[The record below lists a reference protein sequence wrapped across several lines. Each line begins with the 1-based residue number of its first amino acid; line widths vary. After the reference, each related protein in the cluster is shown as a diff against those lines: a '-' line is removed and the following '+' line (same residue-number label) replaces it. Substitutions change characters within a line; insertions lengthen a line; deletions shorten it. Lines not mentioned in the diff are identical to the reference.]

1 MLSLKNIIDNLPSA
15 VMVFNQDR
23 RAIMV
28 NKMAQTLVGETEDN
42 LVGKCGGDLVGCR
55 HALETPEGCGFTEF
69 CNFCGLSRA
78 VARSFNEKVDIP
90 TFEARIETEP
100 DRERFFKISVTLFD
114 MPPWGHRHC
123 NATVAIVTMDDVT
136 EYRKRERLAAVLETV
151 GAICHE
157 LNQPL
162 MVLSGQL
169 DLLEMDVGRNS
180 RVQILRE
187 QAERMG
193 EITRKLQSVRG
204 YASKPLFKKDLR
216 ILDVEKACA

>member
-15 VMVFNQDR
+15 VMVFNKDR

-28 NKMAQTLVGETEDN
+28 NKMAQNLVVETEDD
-42 LVGKCGGDLVGCR
+42 LVGKCVGDLVGCI
-55 HALETPEGCGFTEF
+55 HALESPEGCGFTKF

-78 VARSFNEKVDIP
+78 VARAFSEKVDIS
-90 TFEARIETEP
+90 TFEACIENEP
-100 DRERFFKISVTLFD
+100 DRPRFLKISVTLFD
-114 MPPWGHRHC
+114 MPPWGHRHS
-123 NATVAIVTMDDVT
+123 NTTVAIVTMDDVT
-136 EYRKRERLAAVLETV
+136 EYKKRERLAAVLETV

-169 DLLEMDVGRNS
+169 DLLELDIGSHS
-180 RVQILRE
+180 RVQALRE

-193 EITRKLQSVRG
+193 EITRKLQSVKG
-204 YASKPLFKKDLR
+204 YASKALFKKDLR
-216 ILDVEKACA
+216 ILDMEKACA

>member
-1 MLSLKNIIDNLPSA
+1 MLSLKTIIDNLPSA
-15 VMVFNQDR
+15 VLVFNKDR

-28 NKMAQTLVGETEDN
+28 NKMAQALVGASEDD
-42 LVGKCGGDLVGCR
+42 LVGMCGGDLVGCI
-55 HALETPEGCGFTEF
+55 HATETPQGCGFTAS
-69 CNFCGLSRA
+69 CKFCGLSCAIARA
-78 VARSFNEKVDIP
+78 LDEKVDIP
-90 TFEARIETEP
+90 PFETSIDTGPENTS
-100 DRERFFKISVTLFD
+100 FYKITVTLFE
-114 MPPWGHRHC
+114 MPPWGHRH
-123 NATVAIVTMDDVT
+123 NNTLVAIVTVDDVT
-136 EYRKRERLAAVLETV
+136 EFKKRERLAAVLETV

-162 MVLSGQL
+162 MVLTGQL

-180 RVQILRE
+180 RVQVLRE